1 MKFDERIYQL
11 RLIFK
16 IINRQYQLEI
26 MVKVKNPFVAA
37 LVNIAKS
44 QDIESFKKIFDYFSP
59 RLKSFLMKS
68 GADEAIAE
76 EIIQETMTIIWT
88 KADYYD
94 PKVASPSTWI
104 YTIARNKKI
113 DILRKSRKA
122 ILEDIETAVLPPIE
136 SKADENIEHDQKFD
150 MVAQY
155 LDDLPED
162 QLNLLKMNFFEEK
175 SHGEIAEITKIP
187 LGTVKSRIRLA
198 LEKIRGKLEQ
208 DGTMANLNGSNES
221 NMIN

>member
-1 MKFDERIYQL
+1 MA
-11 RLIFK
+11 
-16 IINRQYQLEI
+16 
-26 MVKVKNPFVAA
+26 KVKNPFIEALAKVAE
-37 LVNIAKS
+37 S
-44 QDIESFKKIFDYFSP
+44 QDIGSFKKIFDYFSP
-59 RLKSFLMKS
+59 RLKSFLMRS

-94 PKVASPSTWI
+94 PKMASPSTWI

-122 ILEDIETAVLPPIE
+122 ILEDIDTAVLPPVE
-136 SKADENIEHDQKFD
+136 SKADENIEHDQKFE
-150 MVAQY
+150 MITQY
-155 LDDLPED
+155 LDGLPED

-175 SHGEIAEITKIP
+175 SHGEISEITKIP

-198 LEKIRGKLEQ
+198 LEKIRGKLEK
-208 DGTMANLNGSNES
+208 DGTMANLNEGNNSN
-221 NMIN
+221 IN

>member
-1 MKFDERIYQL
+1 MA
-11 RLIFK
+11 
-16 IINRQYQLEI
+16 
-26 MVKVKNPFVAA
+26 KVKNPFIEALAKVAER
-37 LVNIAKS
+37 
-44 QDIESFKKIFDYFSP
+44 QDISSFKKIFDYFSP
-59 RLKSFLMKS
+59 RLKSFLMRS

-94 PKVASPSTWI
+94 PKMASPSTWI

-122 ILEDIETAVLPPIE
+122 ILEDIDTAVLPPVE
-136 SKADENIEHDQKFD
+136 SKADENIEHDQKFE
-150 MVAQY
+150 MITQY

-175 SHGEIAEITKIP
+175 SHGEISEITKIP

-198 LEKIRGKLEQ
+198 LEKIRGKLEK
-208 DGTMANLNGSNES
+208 DGTMANLNEGNNSN
-221 NMIN
+221 IN

>member
-1 MKFDERIYQL
+1 
-11 RLIFK
+11 
-16 IINRQYQLEI
+16 
-26 MVKVKNPFVAA
+26 
-37 LVNIAKS
+37 
-44 QDIESFKKIFDYFSP
+44 
-59 RLKSFLMKS
+59 
-68 GADEAIAE
+68 
-76 EIIQETMTIIWT
+76 MTIIWT

-122 ILEDIETAVLPPIE
+122 ILEDIDTAILPPVE
-136 SKADENIEHDQKFD
+136 SKADENIEHDQKFE
-150 MVAQY
+150 MVSQY

-162 QLNLLKMNFFEEK
+162 QLNLLKMNFSEEK
-175 SHGEIAEITKIP
+175 SHGEISEITKIP

-208 DGTMANLNGSNES
+208 DGTMANLNKDNNSI
-221 NMIN
+221 IN

>member
-1 MKFDERIYQL
+1 MA
-11 RLIFK
+11 
-16 IINRQYQLEI
+16 
-26 MVKVKNPFVAA
+26 KVKNPFIEALAKVAE
-37 LVNIAKS
+37 S
-44 QDIESFKKIFDYFSP
+44 QDISSFKKIFDYFSP
-59 RLKSFLMKS
+59 RLKSFLMRS
-68 GADEAIAE
+68 GADDAIAE

-122 ILEDIETAVLPPIE
+122 ILEDIDTAILPPVE
-136 SKADENIEHDQKFD
+136 SKADENIEHDQKFE
-150 MVAQY
+150 MIAQY

-175 SHGEIAEITKIP
+175 SHGEISEITKIP

-208 DGTMANLNGSNES
+208 DGTMANLNEGNNSS
-221 NMIN
+221 IN

>member
-1 MKFDERIYQL
+1 MA
-11 RLIFK
+11 
-16 IINRQYQLEI
+16 
-26 MVKVKNPFVAA
+26 KVKNPFIEALATVAE
-37 LVNIAKS
+37 S
-44 QDIESFKKIFDYFSP
+44 QDSSSFKKIFDYFSP
-59 RLKSFLMKS
+59 RLKSFLMRS

-122 ILEDIETAVLPPIE
+122 ILEDIDTAILPPVE
-136 SKADENIEHDQKFD
+136 SKADENIEHDQKFE
-150 MVAQY
+150 MIAQY

-175 SHGEIAEITKIP
+175 SHGEISEITKIP
-187 LGTVKSRIRLA
+187 LETVKSRIRLA

-208 DGTMANLNGSNES
+208 DGTMANLNEGNNSS
-221 NMIN
+221 IN

>member
-1 MKFDERIYQL
+1 
-11 RLIFK
+11 
-16 IINRQYQLEI
+16 
-26 MVKVKNPFVAA
+26 MVKTKNPFVEA
-37 LVNIAKS
+37 LVKIAES
-44 QDIESFKKIFDYFSP
+44 QDISSFKKIFDYFSP

-68 GADEAIAE
+68 GADEAVAE
-76 EIIQETMTIIWT
+76 EIIQETMAIIWT

-122 ILEDIETAVLPPIE
+122 ILEDIDTAILPPIE
-136 SKADENIEHDQKFD
+136 SKADENIEHDQKFE
-150 MVAQY
+150 MVAKY
-155 LDDLPED
+155 LDGLPAD
-162 QLNLLKMNFFEEK
+162 QLDLLKMNFFEEK

-208 DGTMANLNGSNES
+208 DENIANLKGEGGSNIL
-221 NMIN
+221 N

>member
-1 MKFDERIYQL
+1 M
-11 RLIFK
+11 IFG
-16 IINRQYQLEI
+16 EI
-26 MVKVKNPFVAA
+26 MVKTANPFVAA
-37 LVNIAKS
+37 ILNIAEI
-44 QDIESFKKIFDYFSP
+44 QDIGSFKKIFEYFSP

-68 GADEAIAE
+68 GAEESIAE

-122 ILEDIETAVLPPIE
+122 ILEDIETAVLPAVEPKTE
-136 SKADENIEHDQKFD
+136 ENIEHDQKFD
-150 MVAQY
+150 LIAQQ
-155 LDDLPED
+155 LDSLPKD
-162 QLNLLKMNFFEEK
+162 QLDLLKMNFFEEK
-175 SHGEIAEITKIP
+175 SHGEISELTGIP

-198 LEKIRGKLEQ
+198 LEKIRGKL
-208 DGTMANLNGSNES
+208 DKNGAMADLKES
-221 NMIN
+221 DRSISIN

>member
-1 MKFDERIYQL
+1 MT
-11 RLIFK
+11 
-16 IINRQYQLEI
+16 
-26 MVKVKNPFVAA
+26 KVKNPFIEALAKVAE
-37 LVNIAKS
+37 S
-44 QDIESFKKIFDYFSP
+44 QDIGSFKKIFDYFSP
-59 RLKSFLMKS
+59 RLKSFLMRS

-94 PKVASPSTWI
+94 PKMASPSTWI

-122 ILEDIETAVLPPIE
+122 ILEDIDTAVLPPVE
-136 SKADENIEHDQKFD
+136 SKADENIEHDQKFE
-150 MVAQY
+150 MITQY

-175 SHGEIAEITKIP
+175 SHGEISEITKIP

-198 LEKIRGKLEQ
+198 LEKIRGKLEK
-208 DGTMANLNGSNES
+208 DGTMANLNEGNNSN
-221 NMIN
+221 IN

>member
-1 MKFDERIYQL
+1 
-11 RLIFK
+11 
-16 IINRQYQLEI
+16 

-155 LDDLPED
+155 
-162 QLNLLKMNFFEEK
+162 
-175 SHGEIAEITKIP
+175 
-187 LGTVKSRIRLA
+187 
-198 LEKIRGKLEQ
+198 
-208 DGTMANLNGSNES
+208 
-221 NMIN
+221 

>member
-1 MKFDERIYQL
+1 
-11 RLIFK
+11 
-16 IINRQYQLEI
+16 
-26 MVKVKNPFVAA
+26 MVKTANPFVAA
-37 LVNIAKS
+37 ILNIAES
-44 QDIESFKKIFDYFSP
+44 QDIGSFKKIFEYFSP

-68 GADEAIAE
+68 GAEENIAE

-122 ILEDIETAVLPPIE
+122 ILEDIETAVLPAIE
-136 SKADENIEHDQKFD
+136 PKTEENIEHDQKFD
-150 MVAQY
+150 MIAQH
-155 LDDLPED
+155 LDALPKD
-162 QLNLLKMNFFEEK
+162 QLDLLKMNFFEEK
-175 SHGEIAEITKIP
+175 SHGEISELTGIP

-198 LEKIRGKLEQ
+198 LEKIRGKL
-208 DGTMANLNGSNES
+208 DKNGTMADLKENAGSIS
-221 NMIN
+221 IN

>member
-1 MKFDERIYQL
+1 
-11 RLIFK
+11 
-16 IINRQYQLEI
+16 
-26 MVKVKNPFVAA
+26 MVKTANPFVAA
-37 LVNIAKS
+37 ILNIAES
-44 QDIESFKKIFDYFSP
+44 QDIGSFKKIFEYFSP

-68 GADEAIAE
+68 GAEENIAE

-122 ILEDIETAVLPPIE
+122 ILEDIETAVLPAIE
-136 SKADENIEHDQKFD
+136 PKTEENIEHDQKFD
-150 MVAQY
+150 MIAQH
-155 LDDLPED
+155 LDALPKD
-162 QLNLLKMNFFEEK
+162 QLDLLKMNFFEEK
-175 SHGEIAEITKIP
+175 SHGEISELTGIP

-198 LEKIRGKLEQ
+198 LEKIRGKL
-208 DGTMANLNGSNES
+208 DKNGTMADLKENAES
-221 NMIN
+221 ISIN

>member
-1 MKFDERIYQL
+1 M
-11 RLIFK
+11 IFG
-16 IINRQYQLEI
+16 EI
-26 MVKVKNPFVAA
+26 MVKTANPFVAA
-37 LVNIAKS
+37 ILNIAES
-44 QDIESFKKIFDYFSP
+44 QDIGSFKKIFEYFSP

-68 GADEAIAE
+68 GAEESIAE

-122 ILEDIETAVLPPIE
+122 ILEDIETAVLPAVEPKTE
-136 SKADENIEHDQKFD
+136 ENIEHDQKFD
-150 MVAQY
+150 LIAQQ
-155 LDDLPED
+155 LDSLPKD
-162 QLNLLKMNFFEEK
+162 QLDLLKMNFFEEK
-175 SHGEIAEITKIP
+175 SHGEISELTGIP

-198 LEKIRGKLEQ
+198 LEKIRGKL
-208 DGTMANLNGSNES
+208 DKNGAMADLKES
-221 NMIN
+221 DRSIIIN

>member
-1 MKFDERIYQL
+1 LF
-11 RLIFK
+11 FK
-16 IINRQYQLEI
+16 IINAKIISGEI
-26 MVKVKNPFVAA
+26 MAKVKNPFVDA
-37 LVNIAKS
+37 LKNIAER
-44 QDIESFKKIFDYFSP
+44 QDIGSFKKIFDYFGP

-94 PKVASPSTWI
+94 SSVASPSTWI

-113 DILRKSRKA
+113 DILRKTRKA
-122 ILEDIETAVLPPIE
+122 ILEDIDTAILPPVE
-136 SKADENIEHDQKFD
+136 SKADENIEHDQKFE
-150 MVAQY
+150 MVAKY
-155 LDDLPED
+155 LDDLPKD
-162 QLNLLKMNFFEEK
+162 QLDLLKMNFFEEK

-208 DGTMANLNGSNES
+208 DGSMANLISDNES
-221 NMIN
+221 MVN

>member
-1 MKFDERIYQL
+1 
-11 RLIFK
+11 
-16 IINRQYQLEI
+16 
-26 MVKVKNPFVAA
+26 
-37 LVNIAKS
+37 
-44 QDIESFKKIFDYFSP
+44 
-59 RLKSFLMKS
+59 MKS

>member
-1 MKFDERIYQL
+1 
-11 RLIFK
+11 
-16 IINRQYQLEI
+16 
-26 MVKVKNPFVAA
+26 MVKTTNPFVAA
-37 LVNIAKS
+37 ILNIAES
-44 QDIESFKKIFDYFSP
+44 QDISSFKKIFEYFSP

-68 GADEAIAE
+68 GAEENIAE

-122 ILEDIETAVLPPIE
+122 ILEDIETAVLPAVEPKTE
-136 SKADENIEHDQKFD
+136 ENIEHDQKFD
-150 MVAQY
+150 MIAQH
-155 LDDLPED
+155 LDALPKD
-162 QLNLLKMNFFEEK
+162 QLDLLKMNFFEEK
-175 SHGEIAEITKIP
+175 SHGEISELTGIP

-198 LEKIRGKLEQ
+198 LEKIRGKL
-208 DGTMANLNGSNES
+208 DKNGTMADLKENAGSIS
-221 NMIN
+221 IN

>member
-1 MKFDERIYQL
+1 
-11 RLIFK
+11 
-16 IINRQYQLEI
+16 
-26 MVKVKNPFVAA
+26 MVKAQHPFA
-37 LVNIAKS
+37 LAMVNIADS
-44 QDIESFKKIFDYFSP
+44 QALASFNKISDYFSP

-68 GADEAIAE
+68 GAEEGIAE

-113 DILRKSRKA
+113 DILRKTRKA
-122 ILEDIETAVLPPIE
+122 ILENIETAVLPPVE
-136 SKADENIEHDQKFD
+136 SKADENIEHDQEFD
-150 MVAQY
+150 LIAQY
-155 LDDLPED
+155 LDDVPED
-162 QLNLLKMNFFEEK
+162 QLGLLKMNFLEEK
-175 SHGEIAEITKIP
+175 SHEEIADLTSIP

-208 DGTMANLNGSNES
+208 DGTMANLNRSNES

>member
-1 MKFDERIYQL
+1 MA
-11 RLIFK
+11 
-16 IINRQYQLEI
+16 
-26 MVKVKNPFVAA
+26 KVKNPFIEALAKVAE
-37 LVNIAKS
+37 S
-44 QDIESFKKIFDYFSP
+44 QDIGSFKKIFDYFSP
-59 RLKSFLMKS
+59 RLKSFLMRS

-94 PKVASPSTWI
+94 PKMASPSTWI

-122 ILEDIETAVLPPIE
+122 ILEDIDTAVLPPVE
-136 SKADENIEHDQKFD
+136 SKADENIEHDQKFE
-150 MVAQY
+150 MITQY

-175 SHGEIAEITKIP
+175 SHGEISEITKIP

-208 DGTMANLNGSNES
+208 DGTMANLNEGNNSS
-221 NMIN
+221 IN

>member
-1 MKFDERIYQL
+1 MA
-11 RLIFK
+11 
-16 IINRQYQLEI
+16 
-26 MVKVKNPFVAA
+26 KVKNPFIEALAKVAE
-37 LVNIAKS
+37 S
-44 QDIESFKKIFDYFSP
+44 QDIGSFKKIFDYFSP
-59 RLKSFLMKS
+59 RLKSFLMRS
-68 GADEAIAE
+68 GADDAIAE

-122 ILEDIETAVLPPIE
+122 ILEDIDTAVLPPVE
-136 SKADENIEHDQKFD
+136 SKADGNIAHDQKFE
-150 MVAQY
+150 MIAQY

-175 SHGEIAEITKIP
+175 SHGEISEITKIP

-208 DGTMANLNGSNES
+208 DGTMANLNDDNQSSMN
-221 NMIN
+221 

>member
-1 MKFDERIYQL
+1 
-11 RLIFK
+11 
-16 IINRQYQLEI
+16 
-26 MVKVKNPFVAA
+26 MVKVKNPFVEA
-37 LVNIAKS
+37 LQNIAER
-44 QDIESFKKIFDYFSP
+44 QDIGSFKKIFDYFGP

-68 GADEAIAE
+68 GADDAVAE

-122 ILEDIETAVLPPIE
+122 ILEDIDTAILPPIE
-136 SKADENIEHDQKFD
+136 SKADENIEHDQKFE
-150 MVAQY
+150 MVAKY
-155 LDDLPED
+155 LDGLPAD
-162 QLNLLKMNFFEEK
+162 QLDLLKMNFFEEK

-208 DGTMANLNGSNES
+208 DENITNLSGES
-221 NMIN
+221 DSSILN